1 MHSLTRKF
9 PGMYYLG
16 KTVTADYA
24 VIRFHP
30 LLILFPLTHET
41 CEQTER
47 TSVDPG
53 PDKYQVIITSNV
65 ISYYTFVN
73 IPPVHI
79 SEKRGSHSP
88 TMLRNGPCQEM
99 RRDMLYR
106 NVSGYR

>member
-53 PDKYQVIITSNV
+53 PDKN
-65 ISYYTFVN
+65 
-73 IPPVHI
+73 
-79 SEKRGSHSP
+79 
-88 TMLRNGPCQEM
+88 
-99 RRDMLYR
+99 
-106 NVSGYR
+106 